1 VKFLID
7 AQLPPALVRLFE
19 GAGCEAE
26 HVIDMSMASCDD
38 SSIRDYA
45 ASKAAVI
52 VTKDEDFAAR
62 IQMNPEGPAVVW
74 LRIGNCSNRALLQWL
89 APMLPHIL
97 DCLRQGEKL
106 IEII

>member
-19 GAGCEAE
+19 DAGCESE
-26 HVIDMSMASCDD
+26 HVIDIDMEKCDD
-38 SSIRDYA
+38 SMIWDYA
-45 ASKAAVI
+45 VSKAVVI
-52 VTKDEDFAAR
+52 VTKDEDFADR
-62 IQMNPEGPAVVW
+62 IQMDPDGPAIVW
-74 LRIGNCSNRALLQWL
+74 LRIGKCSKRDLFQWL

>member
-7 AQLPPALVRLFE
+7 AQLPPALARFLKE
-19 GAGCEAE
+19 AGYEAE
-26 HVIDMSMASCDD
+26 HLIDKGLENSDD
-38 SSIRDYA
+38 SPVWDYA
-45 ASKAAVI
+45 VSTAAVI

-62 IQMNPEGPAVVW
+62 IQMYPEGPAVVW

-89 APMLPHIL
+89 APMLPNIL
-97 DCLRQGEKL
+97 NSLQQGEKL

>member
-7 AQLPPALVRLFE
+7 AQLPPALVRLFAE
-19 GAGCEAE
+19 AGCEAE
-26 HVIDMSMASCDD
+26 HVIDMGMEKCDD
-38 SSIRDYA
+38 STIWDYA
-45 ASKAAVI
+45 VSKAAVI

-62 IQMNPEGPAVVW
+62 IQMDPEGPTIVW
-74 LRIGNCSNRALLQWL
+74 LRIGNCSKRDLFQWL
-89 APMLPHIL
+89 TPMLSHIL

>member
-7 AQLPPALVRLFE
+7 AQLPPALARYLREV
-19 GAGCEAE
+19 GCEAE
-26 HVIDMSMASCDD
+26 HVIDIGLESSDD
-38 SSIRDYA
+38 SPIWDYA
-45 ASKAAVI
+45 AANAVVI

-62 IQMNPEGPAVVW
+62 TQMNPDGPAVVW
-74 LRIGNCSNRALLQWL
+74 LRIGNCSNLALLQWF
-89 APMLPHIL
+89 APMLPHVI